1 MILFLIYN
9 KCVLQAFVLHYRVHN
24 NKKITQCHVLLLLA
38 NTDTTSEGK
47 IRANLQMEASQLHTC
62 IPKTMQHAFKATS

>member
-1 MILFLIYN
+1 MILFLIY

-47 IRANLQMEASQLHTC
+47 IRANL
-62 IPKTMQHAFKATS
+62 